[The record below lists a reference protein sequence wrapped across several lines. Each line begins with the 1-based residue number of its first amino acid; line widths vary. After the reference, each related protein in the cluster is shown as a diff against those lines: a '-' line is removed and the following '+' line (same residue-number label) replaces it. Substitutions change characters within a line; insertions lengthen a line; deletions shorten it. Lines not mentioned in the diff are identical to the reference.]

1 MEIFSYQGTS
11 KDQKVEGIIEANNK
25 GEAFQSLKGQG
36 IIVLNIFPFQK
47 KTVSKNKSKKT
58 SSFFKQKIKPVDI
71 VAFTKQ
77 FATMVKAGLPI
88 LGTLEMLR
96 NQTVN
101 LSMKELIED
110 IRKRLEGGVTLSTC
124 FAQYPLVF
132 DNVYVN
138 LIKAG
143 EASGKLDIFLI
154 KLVVSLEKKEKIKK
168 KIKSALMYPGIMFS
182 VATLVTIFM
191 LTNVVPVFAKMYAG
205 MGVALPKSTATILSM
220 SDFLRGSGGL
230 TLLLSLISIFFIFR
244 YLTTKN
250 KNIQFRWHRTI
261 LKLPV
266 FGNLILKSTLARI
279 SMILG
284 NLSAAGVN
292 LLESI
297 DIAKSVSN
305 NVVIIQALDNI
316 KKGVFS
322 GDTLTKLFLKE
333 PMFPP
338 AFSQLVSV
346 GEQTGTLDEM
356 FDSISILYEEEFD
369 TAVDNM
375 STLIEPIM
383 IVFMGTVI
391 GGLMVAMYAPIFSM
405 GKVVG

>member
-1 MEIFSYQGTS
+1 MINFILKIFAAIALVAISP
-11 KDQKVEGIIEANNK
+11 V
-25 GEAFQSLKGQG
+25 
-36 IIVLNIFPFQK
+36 IF
-47 KTVSKNKSKKT
+47 
-58 SSFFKQKIKPVDI
+58 
-71 VAFTKQ
+71 
-77 FATMVKAGLPI
+77 
-88 LGTLEMLR
+88 
-96 NQTVN
+96 
-101 LSMKELIED
+101 
-110 IRKRLEGGVTLSTC
+110 
-124 FAQYPLVF
+124 
-132 DNVYVN
+132 
-138 LIKAG
+138 
-143 EASGKLDIFLI
+143 
-154 KLVVSLEKKEKIKK
+154 
-168 KIKSALMYPGIMFS
+168 
-182 VATLVTIFM
+182 
-191 LTNVVPVFAKMYAG
+191 
-205 MGVALPKSTATILSM
+205 
-220 SDFLRGSGGL
+220 
-230 TLLLSLISIFFIFR
+230 ISIFFIFR